1 MFKKIDL
8 HVCLLFVASIVAIP
22 VVHARAQDAKPEKK
36 AKKGENIAF
45 PNTPQGAFQTFFLAM
60 ITQNH
65 DKLHE
70 AALPDKDLDVLLEGE
85 KPPARVVDRLKTEI
99 ADMKFRVLKPGDV
112 VELPGGKKL
121 TIKPSEVDE
130 THAVIMAPGDPVP
143 TRCVKLESKW
153 KIDASVIIA
162 ARLAANEAKRAQND
176 RPDDDPAPKPKPRRP
191 R

>member
-1 MFKKIDL
+1 MIKKIGL
-8 HVCLLFVASIVAIP
+8 GVCLLFVSSITAGP
-22 VVHARAQDAKPEKK
+22 LDRARAQDAKPEKK
-36 AKKGENIAF
+36 AKKADDTAF

-60 ITQNH
+60 ITQHH

-85 KPPARVVDRLKTEI
+85 KPPARVVDRLKAEI
-99 ADMKFRVLKPGDV
+99 TDMKFRVLKPGDV

-143 TRCVKLESKW
+143 TRCVKVESKW

-162 ARLAANEAKRAQND
+162 ARLAANEAKRAQNN
-176 RPDDDPAPKPKPRRP
+176 RPGDDPDPKPKTRRP

>member
-1 MFKKIDL
+1 MIKKIAFYA
-8 HVCLLFVASIVAIP
+8 CTLFVLLIVSASP
-22 VVHARAQDAKPEKK
+22 VRFYAQDAKPEKK
-36 AKKGENIAF
+36 AKKGDDIAF

-60 ITQNH
+60 ITQNR

-85 KPPARVVDRLKTEI
+85 KPPARVVDRLKIEI
-99 ADMKFRVLKPGDV
+99 AEIKFRVFKPGDV
-112 VELPGGKKL
+112 VELPGGKKM

-143 TRCVKLESKW
+143 TRCVKLDGKW
-153 KIDASVIIA
+153 KLDASVIIA
-162 ARLAANEAKRAQND
+162 ARLAANEAKRSGD
-176 RPDDDPAPKPKPRRP
+176 TPSDDDPTPKPKPRKP